1 MRPRR
6 EPMKRV
12 ARMLRPH
19 QALIRN
25 GFVARGT
32 ISGVVVEGFNN
43 KSKLTTQKASGSR
56 ELKTLEMAPIINW
69 GIFRSQ
75 NSPTDFGEEAKHG
88 PVSFAIHA
96 SGLRVEQV
104 PHYGRSVDFNPH
116 KKAAKAS
123 SPTTGRREYLPRG
136 TSSTRRVV
144 VT

>member
-75 NSPTDFGEEAKHG
+75 NPPTDFGEEAKHG

-104 PHYGRSVDFNPH
+104 PRY
-116 KKAAKAS
+116 A
-123 SPTTGRREYLPRG
+123 
-136 TSSTRRVV
+136 VV
-144 VT
+144 